1 MELQTS
7 IRKPVR
13 CEGVGLHTGVS
24 ISMVLSPAPPDHGIV
39 FVVGPERV
47 AVPVLPE
54 SLLNGHYATTI
65 GAEGIQ
71 IQTVEHLLAAVR
83 GLGIDNLLIELDG
96 PELPAMDGSSAPF
109 VSLLYAAGRETQI
122 AVRPQPLRVAEAIR
136 VGDEH
141 RWLQLLPAPDFRISY
156 TLDHEH
162 PAVGVQ
168 VASFVPTE
176 RVFVEELAPARTY
189 GFLKDLELL
198 RQQGLALGGSLANAV
213 VVGQERILTAPCGS
227 RTSSC
232 AQDPRRSGT
241 WTLVGRPCCQRRGRN
256 AGHAL
261 NHLPS
266 RVVKSRAAVG
276 RRASRRS
283 PVHVEAPSEGA
294 TAAPPRR
301 HPLKRASPLPVLAA
315 VTARRPSGARAIMIS
330 YVHAAL
336 ADRGS
341 WRSGWAPACVERR
354 RAPWRRFG
362 SRTWSSRIRTARSWL
377 PSSCWAPCPRASW
390 RDWGRGSRRP
400 CASSSSSGSTTPGGW
415 IAGSWPSSW
424 SARSSTTS

>member
-13 CEGVGLHTGVS
+13 CDGVGLHTGVS
-24 ISMVLSPAPPDHGIV
+24 VSIVLSPAPPDHGIV

-47 AVPVLPE
+47 PVPVLPE

-96 PELPAMDGSSAPF
+96 PELPAMDGSAAPF
-109 VSLLYAAGRETQI
+109 VSLLYAAGRETQV
-122 AVRPQPLRVAEAIR
+122 AVRPAPLKVTEAIR

-141 RWLQLLPAPDFRISY
+141 RWLQILPAADFRISY

-162 PAVGVQ
+162 PAVGMQ

-213 VVGQERILTAPCGS
+213 VVGQERILNGAL
-227 RTSSC
+227 RF
-232 AQDPRRSGT
+232 QDEFVRHKILDVIGD
-241 WTLVGRPCCQRRGRN
+241 LALLGRPVVGHVVARN

-261 NHLPS
+261 NHLLV
-266 RVVKSRAAVG
+266 REIVKAA
-276 RRASRRS
+276 RRWEAVAPRRS
-283 PVHVEAPSEGA
+283 AVHVEAPWEGA
-294 TAAPPRR
+294 PRR
-301 HPLKRASPLPVLAA
+301 
-315 VTARRPSGARAIMIS
+315 RPRVAT
-330 YVHAAL
+330 H
-336 ADRGS
+336 
-341 WRSGWAPACVERR
+341 
-354 RAPWRRFG
+354 
-362 SRTWSSRIRTARSWL
+362 
-377 PSSCWAPCPRASW
+377 
-390 RDWGRGSRRP
+390 
-400 CASSSSSGSTTPGGW
+400 
-415 IAGSWPSSW
+415 
-424 SARSSTTS
+424 

>member
-1 MELQTS
+1 MELQHS
-7 IRKPVR
+7 IRKSVT
-13 CEGVGLHTGVS
+13 CEGVGLHTGVPVT
-24 ISMVLSPAPPDHGIV
+24 MALLPAPPDHGVV

-47 AVPVLPE
+47 RVPVCPE

-83 GLGIDNLLIELDG
+83 GIGIDNLLIELDG

-109 VSLLYAAGRETQI
+109 VSLLYAAGREAQV
-122 AVRPQPLRVAEAIR
+122 AVRRAPLRVIEPIR

-141 RWLQLLPAPDFRISY
+141 RWLQILPAAEFRISY

-213 VVGQERILTAPCGS
+213 VVGQERILNGAL
-227 RTSSC
+227 RF
-232 AQDPRRSGT
+232 QDEFVRHKILDVIGDL
-241 WTLVGRPCCQRRGRN
+241 TLVGRPVLGHVVARN

-261 NHLPS
+261 NHLLVRELVKTARRWETRRRPVRGPRRGALGGGDPATPARRRPLRGAAPRSLPS
-266 RVVKSRAAVG
+266 PPRP
-276 RRASRRS
+276 RRS
-283 PVHVEAPSEGA
+283 PV
-294 TAAPPRR
+294 
-301 HPLKRASPLPVLAA
+301 
-315 VTARRPSGARAIMIS
+315 
-330 YVHAAL
+330 
-336 ADRGS
+336 
-341 WRSGWAPACVERR
+341 RSQG
-354 RAPWRRFG
+354 
-362 SRTWSSRIRTARSWL
+362 L
-377 PSSCWAPCPRASW
+377 
-390 RDWGRGSRRP
+390 
-400 CASSSSSGSTTPGGW
+400 
-415 IAGSWPSSW
+415 
-424 SARSSTTS
+424 